1 MLKIGITGGIG
12 SGKTFITALFSKL
25 KIPVY
30 NSDSRA
36 KELMATFLKKD
47 IINLFGEKAYW
58 GNRIN
63 KSFIA
68 NEIFSHP
75 SLRKALNDIVHPAVE
90 NDFNEW
96 CKMYSSTATY
106 VLKES
111 ALLFETNIY
120 KTLDKTILVTA
131 PITLRIERLKKR
143 DKLSENEIKKRI
155 DSQWS
160 DLEKQ
165 KLADYSIVNDE
176 KILILPQ
183 IITIHKTLI
192 NQS

>member
-1 MLKIGITGGIG
+1 
-12 SGKTFITALFSKL
+12 
-25 KIPVY
+25 
-30 NSDSRA
+30 
-36 KELMATFLKKD
+36 
-47 IINLFGEKAYW
+47 
-58 GNRIN
+58 
-63 KSFIA
+63 
-68 NEIFSHP
+68 
-75 SLRKALNDIVHPAVE
+75 
-90 NDFNEW
+90 
-96 CKMYSSTATY
+96 
-106 VLKES
+106 
-111 ALLFETNIY
+111 LFETNIY